1 MPPLADGF
9 LGGHDPHRREVLR
22 LIAAGAAASLAGCSK
37 PDQPIVPAVRDE
49 DGDRAGRTRRYATTL
64 ALAGYGRGATALV
77 VDGRP
82 IKLEGS
88 INHPASLGA
97 TDLFTETAIL
107 DLYDPQR
114 LRAPAG
120 PEGISGWPMLERT
133 LIAQLAGATGE
144 GAVLLTGRV
153 TSPTLLARIAEA
165 KTRLP
170 GLRHVRAE
178 AIDDDAE
185 RAGAALAFGRQLTMR
200 PRLRDIDVLVLLDG
214 DPLGPGPEQIAFA
227 RGWADRRRAPGKPLR
242 TYAIEPS
249 LTQSGICADRR
260 AALHPALI
268 PNVLLGIA
276 EALGA
281 GGAPPPLPPEAHRL
295 AVDLIADL
303 KAAKGRAVVMIGRG
317 QPVAAHALA
326 AWINHALAAPVD
338 WIAPVDPDPSSHHES
353 LAGLSRD
360 MAAGRVTTLIVL
372 DANPLLHAPPAFGFA
387 DAMKR
392 VPLSLS
398 FAAFPDETAM
408 ATTWRAPLAHGLEA
422 WGDLRGPD
430 GTASL
435 VQPMI
440 KPLFG
445 GRSALA
451 AFDLVDAG
459 GSRIEAYQR
468 LRDFWGAGNTDGN
481 WREMLVAGA
490 IEGSAAKPETAGAP
504 KLVLPVPGRAP
515 AAMIVTLPPSPTLWD
530 GRGATNAWAQ
540 ECPDPVTRQ
549 VWGASLRLSASDAAR
564 LKLADADIVSIG
576 GVEAAIKIVSGQA
589 DGVATLPLGHGRTA
603 GGPIAVGR
611 GTLGPGA
618 DGFRLRGPRG
628 GWASTPL
635 TLVATG
641 RHAYVPRNQRDFGLD
656 GDAESLYPVVRPG
669 EATRKPASHAS
680 LLGAGPPQPP
690 AAPQWGMVIDAS
702 VCIGCNACVVACQAE
717 NNVPSVGPDQIDR
730 GRDMHWLRVDRYEH
744 DHGGGFQPVPCMQ
757 CEEAPCEP
765 VCPVEASVHDAQ
777 GLNNQVY
784 NRCVG
789 TRTCQANCPYKVRRF
804 NFLDY
809 AGAELWGD
817 LDPAPVT
824 AQRNP
829 DVTVRS
835 RGVME
840 KCTYCVQRIETVV
853 HEADAN
859 GMAVGKVVTAC
870 QAACPTQ
877 AIVFGDIGDPA
888 SDVAR
893 LRSDPRHYALLEEL
907 GTRPRTTYLAK
918 VVNDGPGH
926 GGEA

>member
-1 MPPLADGF
+1 LLDMPPLGF
-9 LGGHDPHRREVLR
+9 DPHRREVLR

-37 PDQPIVPAVRDE
+37 PDQPIVPAVRDD

-64 ALAGYGRGATALV
+64 ALAGYGRGVTALV

-88 INHPASLGA
+88 ANHPASLGA
-97 TDLFTETAIL
+97 TDLFVETAIL

-114 LRAPAG
+114 LRAPTG
-120 PEGISGWPMLERT
+120 PDGISGWPMLERT
-133 LIAQLAGATGE
+133 LITRLAGNAGA
-144 GAVLLTGRV
+144 GAVLLTGRIC
-153 TSPTLLARIAEA
+153 SPTLLARIAEA
-165 KTRLP
+165 RTRLP
-170 GLRHVRAE
+170 GLRHIRAE

-185 RAGAALAFGRQLTMR
+185 RAGAALAFGRQLMMR
-200 PRLRDIDVLVLLDG
+200 PRLRDTDVLVLLDA

-227 RGWADRRRAPGKPLR
+227 RGWADRRRGAGKPLR
-242 TYAIEPS
+242 SYVVEPS

-260 AALHPALI
+260 VALHPALI
-268 PNVLLGIA
+268 STVLLA
-276 EALGA
+276 LAAALGA
-281 GGAPPPLPPEAHRL
+281 PDTPPPLPPEAHRL
-295 AVDLIADL
+295 VVALIADL
-303 KAAKGRAVVMIGRG
+303 AAAQGRAVVMIGRG
-317 QPVAAHALA
+317 QPVEAHALA
-326 AWINHALAAPVD
+326 AWINHRRAAPVE

-353 LAGLSRD
+353 LAGLARD
-360 MAAGRVTTLIVL
+360 MAAGRVTTLVVL
-372 DANPLLHAPPAFGFA
+372 DANPVLHAPPSFKFSEALG
-387 DAMKR
+387 R
-392 VPLSLS
+392 VPLSVS

-408 ATTWRAPLAHGLEA
+408 ATTWRAPLAHGLEG

-440 KPLFG
+440 KPLFA

-451 AFDLVDAG
+451 ALDLVDADGPRIDEHARVRQQWKDRAG
-459 GSRIEAYQR
+459 GDPEGWW
-468 LRDFWGAGNTDGN
+468 RDT
-481 WREMLVAGA
+481 LVAGVIA
-490 IEGSAAKPETAGAP
+490 DTAAKPEETGAP
-504 KLVLPVPGRAP
+504 RLVLPAPGRAP

-549 VWGASLRLSASDAAR
+549 LWGASLRLSAADAAR
-564 LKLADADIVSIG
+564 LKLTDADIVAFDG
-576 GVEAAIKIVSGQA
+576 LEVAVKVVPGQA
-589 DGVATLPLGHGRTA
+589 EGVATLPLGHGRTA

-618 DGFRLRGPRG
+618 NGFRLRGPRG
-628 GWASTPL
+628 GWTSAPL
-635 TLVATG
+635 TLAATG
-641 RHAYVPRNQRDFGLD
+641 RRAYVPRGQRDFGLD
-656 GDAESLYPVVRPG
+656 GDVEHLYPVVRPG
-669 EATRKPASHAS
+669 EPTRKPAPHPS
-680 LLGAGPPQPP
+680 LLDAASPPP
-690 AAPQWGMVIDAS
+690 AAPQWAMVIDTS

-730 GRDMHWLRVDRYEH
+730 GRDMHWLRVDRY
-744 DHGGGFQPVPCMQ
+744 DHAGGGGFQPVPCMQ
-757 CEEAPCEP
+757 CEQAPCEP

-809 AGAELWGD
+809 AGAELWGE

-840 KCTYCVQRIETVV
+840 KCTYCVQRIEAVV

-859 GMAVGKVVTAC
+859 GTAVGRVVTAC

-877 AIVFGDIGDPA
+877 AIAFGDLRDPD
-888 SDVAR
+888 SEVAK
-893 LRSDPRHYALLEEL
+893 LRRDPRHYALLEEL

-918 VVNDGPGH
+918 VVHDGGT
-926 GGEA
+926 A

>member
-1 MPPLADGF
+1 MPSMTGF
-9 LGGHDPHRREVLR
+9 DPHRREVLR

-37 PDQPIVPAVRDE
+37 PDQPIIPAVRDE
-49 DGDRAGRTRRYATTL
+49 AGDRAGRTRRYATTL

-88 INHPASLGA
+88 ANHPASLGA
-97 TDLFTETAIL
+97 TDLFVETAIL

-114 LRAPAG
+114 LRAPAD

-133 LIAQLAGATGE
+133 LIARLAGSAGA
-144 GAVLLTGRV
+144 GAVLLTGRL

-178 AIDDDAE
+178 VIDDDAE
-185 RAGAALAFGRQLTMR
+185 RGGAQLAFGRQLTMR
-200 PRLRDIDVLVLLDG
+200 PRLAETDVLVLLDA
-214 DPLGPGPEQIAFA
+214 DPLGPGPDQIAFA
-227 RGWADRRRAPGKPLR
+227 RGWADRRRAAGKPLR
-242 TYAIEPS
+242 TYAVEPS

-260 AALHPALI
+260 TALHPALI
-268 PNVLLGIA
+268 PNVLLTVA
-276 EALGA
+276 AAFGA
-281 GGAPPPLPPEAHRL
+281 GGAVPALPSEAHQF
-295 AVDLIADL
+295 VVGLIADL
-303 KAAKGRAVVMIGRG
+303 KAAQGRALVMIGRG
-317 QPVAAHALA
+317 QSVEAHSLA

-353 LAGLSRD
+353 LADLTRD
-360 MAAGRVTTLIVL
+360 MAAGRVTSLIML
-372 DANPLLHAPPAFGFA
+372 DANPVLHAPPSFGFA
-387 DAMKR
+387 DALRR
-392 VPLSLS
+392 VPLSVS

-408 ATTWRAPLAHGLEA
+408 ATTWRAPLAHGLEG

-430 GTASL
+430 GSASL

-445 GRSALA
+445 ARSALA
-451 AFDLVDAG
+451 ALDLVDAG
-459 GSRIEAYQR
+459 GPRIDEHARVQQQWR
-468 LRDFWGAGNTDGN
+468 AQAGGDPDRWWRDT
-481 WREMLVAGA
+481 LVAGVIA
-490 IEGSAAKPETAGAP
+490 DTATKAETPDAP
-504 KLVLPVPGRAP
+504 KLLRPAPGRTP
-515 AAMIVTLPPSPTLWD
+515 VAMIVTLPPSPTLWD

-549 VWGASLRLSASDAAR
+549 MWGAPLRLSANDAAR
-564 LKLADADIVSIG
+564 FTLAEADLVSLG
-576 GVEAAIKIVSGQA
+576 GVEVAVTIVPGQA
-589 DGVATLPLGHGRTA
+589 DGVATLPLGHGRRA

-628 GWASTPL
+628 GWTSAPL
-635 TLVATG
+635 TLTATS
-641 RHAYVPRNQRDFGLD
+641 RRAYVPRNQRDFELD
-656 GDAESLYPVVRPG
+656 GEIKKLYPVVRPG
-669 EATRKPASHAS
+669 QSTDKPAPHPS
-680 LLGAGPPQPP
+680 LLGAGPPRPP

-717 NNVPSVGPDQIDR
+717 NNVPAIGPDQIDR
-730 GRDMHWLRVDRYEH
+730 GRDMHWLRVDRYQH
-744 DHGGGFQPVPCMQ
+744 DKGGGFQPVPCMQ
-757 CEEAPCEP
+757 CETAPCEP

-809 AGAELWGD
+809 AGAELWGE
-817 LDPAPVT
+817 LDPAPAT

-853 HEADAN
+853 HEADAS
-859 GMAVGKVVTAC
+859 GTPIGRVVTAC

-877 AIVFGDIGDPA
+877 AIAFGDIGDPA

-893 LRSDPRHYALLEEL
+893 LRQDPRHYALLEEL

-918 VVNDGPGH
+918 VVNYGPGP

>member
-1 MPPLADGF
+1 MPPLSDGF

-88 INHPASLGA
+88 ANHPASLGA

-114 LRAPAG
+114 MRAPAG
-120 PEGISGWPMLERT
+120 PEGIGGWSMLERT
-133 LIAQLAGATGE
+133 LIAATAGKAGE
-144 GAVLLTGRV
+144 GTVLLTGRL

-170 GLRHVRAE
+170 GLRHARAE

-185 RAGAALAFGRQLTMR
+185 RAGAAMAFERQLTMR
-200 PRLRDIDVLVLLDG
+200 PRLAETDLLVLLDA
-214 DPLGPGPEQIAFA
+214 DPLGPGPDQIALA
-227 RGWADRRRAPGKPLR
+227 RGWADRRRAPGKPLH
-242 TYAIEPS
+242 TYVAEPS

-268 PNVLLGIA
+268 PNVLLTVA
-276 EALGA
+276 AALGA
-281 GGAPPPLPPEAHRL
+281 GGAAPSLPPEAHKL
-295 AVDLIADL
+295 VVALIADL
-303 KAAKGRAVVMIGRG
+303 TAAHGRAVVMVGRG
-317 QPVAAHALA
+317 QPVEAHALA
-326 AWINHALAAPVD
+326 AWINHAIAAPVD
-338 WIAPVDPDPSSHHES
+338 WTAPVDPDPSSHHES
-353 LAGLSRD
+353 LADLSRD
-360 MAAGRVTTLIVL
+360 MAAGKVSTLVIL
-372 DANPLLHAPPAFGFA
+372 DANPVLHAPPSFGFDEA
-387 DAMKR
+387 LKR
-392 VPLSLS
+392 VPLSVA

-408 ATTWRAPLAHGLEA
+408 KTTWRAPLAHGLES
-422 WGDLRGPD
+422 WGDLRAPG

-445 GRSALA
+445 GRSVLA
-451 AFDLVDAG
+451 ALDLIDAG
-459 GSRIEAYQR
+459 GPRIDEHARVQQQWR
-468 LRDFWGAGNTDGN
+468 AQAGGDPDRWWRDT
-481 WREMLVAGA
+481 LVAGVIDGTA
-490 IEGSAAKPETAGAP
+490 TKPETPGTA
-504 KLVLPVPGRAP
+504 KLVLPAPGRAP

-549 VWGASLRLSASDAAR
+549 VWGAPLRLSANDAAR
-564 LKLADADIVSIG
+564 FRLAEAEIVALG
-576 GVEAAIKIVSGQA
+576 GVEVAVTIVPGQA

-603 GGPIAVGR
+603 GGPIATGR
-611 GTLGPGA
+611 GTLGPA
-618 DGFRLRGPRG
+618 VDGFRLRGPRG
-628 GWASTPL
+628 GWTSASL
-635 TLVATG
+635 TLAATG
-641 RHAYVPRNQRDFGLD
+641 KRAYVPRNQRDFGLD
-656 GDAESLYPVVRPG
+656 GDVEKLYPVVRPG
-669 EATRKPASHAS
+669 EATGKPGPHAS

-690 AAPQWGMVIDAS
+690 EVPQWGMVIDAS

-717 NNVPSVGPDQIDR
+717 NNVPAIGPDQIER

-744 DHGGGFQPVPCMQ
+744 AKGGGFQPVPCMQ
-757 CEEAPCEP
+757 CEDAPCEP

-817 LDPAPVT
+817 LDPAPIT

-840 KCTYCVQRIETVV
+840 KCTYCVQRIEAVV

-859 GMAVGKVVTAC
+859 GTPVGKVVTAC

-877 AIVFGDIGDPA
+877 AIAFGDLRDPG
-888 SDVAR
+888 SDVAK
-893 LRSDPRHYALLEEL
+893 LRNDPRHYALLEEL
-907 GTRPRTTYLAK
+907 GTKPRTTYLAK
-918 VVNDGPGH
+918 VVDDGGM
-926 GGEA
+926 A